1 MKHLIQIC
9 RLGLLVQIV
18 ASVQAQ
24 LEDLHLRF
32 HGVHCVPGETSEQLK
47 LL

>member
-1 MKHLIQIC
+1 MQIF

-18 ASVQAQ
+18 ASVQAE

-32 HGVHCVPGETSEQLK
+32 HGVYCVPGEISQQLK